1 LSLNSKP
8 RIALD
13 ADGVLLDYHHS
24 YRYVWQRAFGV
35 LPELADAD
43 AYWPFDR
50 WAVRRLEGDE
60 LSRLRA
66 CFDEDFWT
74 TIPPMAGALSACHSL
89 HDAGFELICVS
100 AIAEK
105 YQDARLRNLRD
116 IGFPIERV
124 IATGADQSQTS
135 PKAAALRDID
145 PVAFV
150 DDYLPFLRGL
160 PETVHAAL
168 VLREPNG
175 SPNSGPELR
184 LAHSQHADLAGFAA
198 WWLAR

>member
-24 YRYVWQRAFGV
+24 YRHAWHRAFGV
-35 LPELADAD
+35 LPELADAE
-43 AYWPFDR
+43 AYWPSDR
-50 WAVRRLEGDE
+50 WAVRRLEGEE

-66 CFDEDFWT
+66 CFDDHFWA
-74 TIPPMAGALSACHSL
+74 TIPPLQGALPACHNL

-100 AIAEK
+100 AIGEA
-105 YQDARLRNLRD
+105 YQDARLKNLRD
-116 IGFPIERV
+116 VGFPIERV
-124 IATGADQSQTS
+124 IATGGEQGQSS
-135 PKAAALRDID
+135 PKAAALQEID

-150 DDYLPFLRGL
+150 DDYLPFLRGI
-160 PETVHAAL
+160 PESVHAAL

-175 SPNSGPELR
+175 SPNSGPELS
-184 LAHSQHADLAGFAA
+184 LAHSQHADLAGFAE

>member
-1 LSLNSKP
+1 MSLNSKP
-8 RIALD
+8 IVALD
-13 ADGVLLDYHHS
+13 ADGVLLNYHHS
-24 YRYVWQRAFGV
+24 YRTAWQRAFGV
-35 LPELADAD
+35 LPELADPE
-43 AYWPFDR
+43 AYWPYDR
-50 WAVRRLEGDE
+50 WAVRRLEGEE

-74 TIPPMAGALSACHSL
+74 TIPPVPGALSACHNL

-105 YQDARLRNLRD
+105 YQDARLKNLRE

-124 IATGADQSQTS
+124 VATGADQSQIS
-135 PKAAALRDID
+135 PKAAALREID

-160 PETVHAAL
+160 PESVHAAL

-175 SPNSGPELR
+175 SPNSGPEML
-184 LAHSQHADLAGFAA
+184 LAHSQHADLAGFAQ